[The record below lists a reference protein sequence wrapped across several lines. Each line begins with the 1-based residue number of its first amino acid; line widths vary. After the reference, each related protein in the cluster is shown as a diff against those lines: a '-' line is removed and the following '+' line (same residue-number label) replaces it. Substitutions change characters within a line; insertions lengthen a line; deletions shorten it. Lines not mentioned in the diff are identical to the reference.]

1 MTQAEMASAPND
13 EGFSLFRRKRS
24 DQTLAG
30 HTQILANPSYLQF
43 VRQEPLLRRVIP
55 IAILTFF
62 LLVSLWRAGELLNEK
77 DVIDL
82 TARRDVHM
90 MATLLT
96 ERVRHQFDL
105 FEIKAQP
112 AQAVDSTLT
121 ESEVASADIASQI
134 VPSIITPDTNIMQE
148 WLFGALPDIEL
159 AKPYRIFMIDSNGM
173 IVASI
178 PRGETDMRKMLVDLL
193 GRSQIL
199 STFGA
204 SAGVLD
210 VTLPDNQAAL
220 AAVHHIG
227 NDRGSVAVI
236 QNEAELLAAWKQ
248 KVARNVIAFV
258 GLAAIILLI
267 VYAFFSQG
275 ARAREADNMYA
286 TAYRR
291 MDASLKRSRSGLWD
305 WDLARGH
312 IYWSHSMY
320 ELLGMQP
327 RDELLGFAAIND
339 RMHPDDGNLHQYI
352 EHLLASDSTIIDKQ
366 FRLRHENGQWLWF
379 KIRAELTMSSS
390 KRLHLMGVAMD
401 ITDQVTQAEQEHMAE
416 LRLRDAVDAISE
428 AFVLWDRNSR
438 LVLCNRPYRK
448 LHNLRDEE
456 NVVGLSYNQIM
467 DRGQPQ
473 VVSVEDSN
481 IEDLASMSTEDLSA
495 MKPHARTYKVELA
508 NGQWL
513 QISERRT
520 SDGGFVSVG
529 TDITNLKA
537 HENKLVESEQQLIA
551 TVADLR
557 QSRQTLEMQAQ
568 QLVTLT
574 EKYAAEKDNAEAAN
588 RIKSQF
594 LANISHELRTPLN
607 AIIGFSEVMK
617 QEIFGAHSTGKYR
630 DYSVDIH
637 ASGTYLLGLINDI
650 LNMSRLEDGEVDM
663 SPAELDMATLTREV
677 FDRTSKTLG
686 TDRDLTFTDKLPDEL
701 KAYADPNLMDQVMSN
716 LIENAAKFTPD
727 GGEISLYGTQENG
740 YSSITI
746 ADTGVGIPQ
755 DAIERIGQPFEQVQ
769 NQFTKSHKGSGL
781 GLSIARRII
790 CLSGGTMK
798 IRSRIGQGTRISIR
812 LPITSA
818 SHEATRKN
826 ADHLTNRKAEC
837 GELAQTH

>member
-1 MTQAEMASAPND
+1 MTQAEMASAPNN
-13 EGFSLFRRKRS
+13 EGFRLFRRKGT

-30 HTQILANPSYLQF
+30 HTRLLANPSYLQF

-55 IAILTFF
+55 AAILVFF
-62 LLVSLWRAGELLNEK
+62 ILVSIWRAGELIGDKES
-77 DVIDL
+77 IDL
-82 TARRDVHM
+82 TARRDLQV

-96 ERVRHQFDL
+96 ERVRHQYDL
-105 FEIKAQP
+105 FTLKAEKEKAAANPTDQSGNGN
-112 AQAVDSTLT
+112 ASETVDSAPLAT
-121 ESEVASADIASQI
+121 
-134 VPSIITPDTNIMQE
+134 TPNATQMQE
-148 WLFGALPDIEL
+148 WLFGALPDVEL
-159 AKPYRIFMIDSNGM
+159 AKAYRIYLIDENGM

-178 PRGETDMRKMLVDLL
+178 PRDETDMRKTLVDLL
-193 GRSQIL
+193 GRLQIL

-204 SAGVLD
+204 SAGALD
-210 VTLPDNQAAL
+210 VTLPGGEAAL
-220 AAVHHIG
+220 AVMHHLG
-227 NDRGSVAVI
+227 EGRGSIALL
-236 QNEAELLAAWKQ
+236 QNEAELFAVWKRE
-248 KVARNVIAFV
+248 VARSVIAFI
-258 GLAAIILLI
+258 GMAAIILLI

-275 ARAREADNMYA
+275 ARAREADSMYA
-286 TAYRR
+286 ATYKR

-320 ELLGMQP
+320 ELLGLEP
-327 RDELLGFAAIND
+327 KDELLGFAAIND

-352 EHLLASDSTIIDKQ
+352 EQLLASDSTMIDRQ
-366 FRLRHENGQWLWF
+366 FRLRHEDGRWLWF
-379 KIRAELTMSSS
+379 KIRAELTMSPSN
-390 KRLHLMGVAMD
+390 RLHLMGVAMD
-401 ITDQVTQAEQEHMAE
+401 ITDQISQAEKEHVAD

-438 LVLCNRPYRK
+438 LVLCNRPYRQ
-448 LHNLRDEE
+448 LHNLKDEE
-456 NVVGLSYNQIM
+456 DVVGLSYNEIM

-481 IEDLASMSTEDLSA
+481 IEELASMSSEQLSA
-495 MKPHARTYKVELA
+495 MPSHARTYKVELA

-529 TDITNLKA
+529 TDITNLKS
-537 HENKLVESEQQLIA
+537 HENKLIESEQQLIA

-557 QSRQTLEMQAQ
+557 KSRQTLEMQAQ

-574 EKYAAEKDNAEAAN
+574 EQYAAEKDNAEAAN

-630 DYSVDIH
+630 DYSDDIH
-637 ASGTYLLGLINDI
+637 TSGTYLLSLINDI
-650 LNMSRLEDGEVDM
+650 LNMSRLEDGEVDL
-663 SPAELDMATLTREV
+663 SPEELDMVSLTRDV
-677 FDRTSKTLG
+677 FDRTSKALSKE
-686 TDRDLTFTDKLPDEL
+686 RDLTFTDKLPDEL
-701 KAYADPNLMDQVMSN
+701 KAYADPHLIDQVLSN

-727 GGEISLYGTQENG
+727 GGEISLYGNQENG

-746 ADTGVGIPQ
+746 ADTGIGIPQ

-769 NQFTKSHKGSGL
+769 NQFTKTHKGSGL

-837 GELAQTH
+837 GDVAHTH